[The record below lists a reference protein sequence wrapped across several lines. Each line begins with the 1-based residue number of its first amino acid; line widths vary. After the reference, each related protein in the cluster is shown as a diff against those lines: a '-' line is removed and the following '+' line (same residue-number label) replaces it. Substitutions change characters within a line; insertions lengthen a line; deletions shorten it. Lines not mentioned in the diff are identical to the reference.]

1 MNYDKFELKS
11 FENDSRNMELLRNA
25 GFSPFLRIGL
35 FFLALIGATGV
46 SAQQQNDPKA
56 EAILKKVSAVYQS
69 YSTIKASFTLTT
81 TPVSGR
87 ASVEKGSVWLKGKKF
102 RLDYASQEI
111 YCNSLFTWTYSKD
124 DAEVT
129 KENFKLRDNSITP
142 NEIFTI
148 YNKCFKS
155 KYEGPIVRNGK
166 NYDVIQLVPK
176 NAANYSYVKLEIDK
190 LTNKIQRV
198 IQHYKNGTEVAIEVT
213 SMTPNTV
220 LAETFFEWSTAA
232 HPDVTLVDLTK
243 KRKP

>member
-1 MNYDKFELKS
+1 MNYTLNLGAS
-11 FENDSRNMELLRNA
+11 A
-25 GFSPFLRIGL
+25 GFGRFVLRGL
-35 FFLALIGATGV
+35 VLFCMGV
-46 SAQQQNDPKA
+46 LSMVGLKAQQQNDPKA
-56 EAILKKVSAVYQS
+56 EAILKKVAAVYQS

-148 YNKCFKS
+148 YNKGFKS

-176 NAANYSYVKLEIDK
+176 NASNYSYVKLEIDK

-198 IQHYKNGTEVAIEVT
+198 IQHYKNGTEVA
-213 SMTPNTV
+213 
-220 LAETFFEWSTAA
+220 
-232 HPDVTLVDLTK
+232 
-243 KRKP
+243 

>member
-1 MNYDKFELKS
+1 MNYTLNLGAS
-11 FENDSRNMELLRNA
+11 A
-25 GFSPFLRIGL
+25 GFGRVGLRG
-35 FFLALIGATGV
+35 LALFCLGV
-46 SAQQQNDPKA
+46 LSVVGLNAQQQNDPKA
-56 EAILKKVSAVYQS
+56 EAILKKVAAVYQS

-111 YCNSLFTWTYSKD
+111 YCNSLFTWTYSTD

-148 YNKCFKS
+148 YNKGFKS

-220 LAETFFEWSTAA
+220 LAETFFEWSVAA
-232 HPDVTLVDLTK
+232 HPDVTMVDLTK

>member
-1 MNYDKFELKS
+1 MNYTLNLGAS
-11 FENDSRNMELLRNA
+11 A
-25 GFSPFLRIGL
+25 GFGRFGLRG
-35 FFLALIGATGV
+35 LALFCLGV
-46 SAQQQNDPKA
+46 LSVVGVKAQQQNDPKA
-56 EAILKKVSAVYQS
+56 EAILKKVAAVYQS

-148 YNKCFKS
+148 FNKGFKS

-220 LAETFFEWSTAA
+220 LAETFFEWSAAA
-232 HPDVTLVDLTK
+232 HPDVTMVDLTK